1 MLKNMV
7 LYVRQTT
14 VFEICGDPTAAK
26 HFGTPEKPSS
36 NAESTGLRS
45 IFTSFQKCSS
55 RIPEGNII
63 VAVTTTLDELMP
75 VHLGDAALML
85 KAEKR
90 RPVTETVLNGIDATD
105 AAMMKATLIVTFVA
119 LT

>member
-26 HFGTPEKPSS
+26 YFGAPEKPSS
-36 NAESTGLRS
+36 NAESTGLLS

-55 RIPEGNII
+55 RIPEDI
-63 VAVTTTLDELMP
+63 AVTTTLDEFMP

-85 KAEKR
+85 KAENG

-105 AAMMKATLIVTFVA
+105 AATMKATLIVTFVA
-119 LT
+119 SKK

>member
-26 HFGTPEKPSS
+26 YFGAPEKPSS
-36 NAESTGLRS
+36 NAESTGLLS

-55 RIPEGNII
+55 RIPEDNIT
-63 VAVTTTLDELMP
+63 VAVTTTLDEFMP
-75 VHLGDAALML
+75 VHLGDAALMW
-85 KAEKR
+85 KAENC

-105 AAMMKATLIVTFVA
+105 AATMKATLIVTFVA
-119 LT
+119 SK